1 VPSPQ
6 VLFCPLTADQRGVY
20 RAYLN
25 SEEVEAIM
33 DGNKDVL
40 GGIDVLKKI
49 CNHPD
54 LLERVANA
62 GNADY
67 GSASRSGK
75 MLVLE
80 RVLKLWFQ
88 QGHRCLLFSQTQQM
102 LDILEALLCGLGLTY
117 RRMDGCTA
125 IGSRMVRFGGAEG
138 SLALAST
145 RGVPHSFSHTL
156 PINLNRISEG
166 VSTGSFPTQGPAVS
180 TSLHVSQCVRP
191 VLTLSLPSPNPG
203 CVAAAD

>member
-33 DGNKDVL
+33 D
-40 GGIDVLKKI
+40 GIDVLKKI